1 MAFWE
6 KGRREESGF
15 DFLLIK
21 KTLRINVDVDV
32 DVGVDDCFALFL
44 VPRYLIYLYLGNGR
58 S

>member
-32 DVGVDDCFALFL
+32 DVGVDDCFALLCFS
-44 VPRYLIYLYLGNGR
+44 YLGI
-58 S
+58 SSIYI